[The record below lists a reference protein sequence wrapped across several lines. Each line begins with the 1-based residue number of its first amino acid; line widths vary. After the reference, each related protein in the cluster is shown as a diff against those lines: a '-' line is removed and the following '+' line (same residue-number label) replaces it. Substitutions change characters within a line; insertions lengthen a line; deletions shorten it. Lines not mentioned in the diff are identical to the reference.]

1 MSTQRLA
8 IRTLF
13 YNQKQSAQQMIV
25 VYIHTN
31 KKKIPV
37 IFNNVDNFEKHYT
50 KQMTP
55 KTKSQY

>member
-1 MSTQRLA
+1 
-8 IRTLF
+8 
-13 YNQKQSAQQMIV
+13 MIV

-37 IFNNVDNFEKHYT
+37 IFNNVDNFEKHYA